1 MKNENQIMIKIKD
14 IHKSFGFKQVLAGVN
29 LEVKKGETM
38 VIIGQSGAG
47 KSVLLKLI
55 IGIMKPDHGEIYI
68 DGTEITGLTEEQR
81 LRLNRKFGM
90 VFQGAALFDSMTVAE
105 NVAFGLERHLKL
117 GQDEIRRIV
126 RESLELVGLR
136 GVENLMPHELSG
148 GMKKRVGL
156 ARAIA
161 YRPEIMLYDEPST
174 GIDPIRAD
182 AINEMINKFKKEMG
196 MTSIV
201 ITHDMASAYR
211 VADRIAMLYGG
222 RIIEVGT
229 PEEIRTSSNPI
240 VQQFIRGEARGPIES
255 W

>member
-1 MKNENQIMIKIKD
+1 
-14 IHKSFGFKQVLAGVN
+14 
-29 LEVKKGETM
+29 M
-38 VIIGQSGAG
+38 VVIGQSGAG

-55 IGIMKPDHGEIYI
+55 IGIMKPDRGEIYV
-68 DGTEITGLTEEQR
+68 DGTEITRLNEEER

-117 GQDEIRRIV
+117 EADQIRKIV

-136 GVENLMPHELSG
+136 GVENLMPHQLSG

-196 MTSIV
+196 ITSIV

-211 VADRIAMLYGG
+211 VADRMAMLYGG
-222 RIIEVGT
+222 RIVEVGT
-229 PEEIRTSSNPI
+229 PEEIRRSAKAI
-240 VQQFIRGEARGPIES
+240 VQQFIRGEAHGPIES